1 LLRRE
6 DLHLL
11 KSHTISAARR
21 VGGVI
26 GMEIAVGEVGG
37 IAEPHSA
44 AIGLDELRGNVHEI
58 ALLAKVLDVGD
69 EFPRSGDLVRLE
81 DVSVEAGDGGSSVGD
96 SHEIFPE
103 RRNVSGSYVTAVIV
117 PIDQRPHALEVCPTT
132 RVRPVWR

>member
-37 IAEPHSA
+37 IAEPP
-44 AIGLDELRGNVHEI
+44 DWMN
-58 ALLAKVLDVGD
+58 
-69 EFPRSGDLVRLE
+69 LE
-81 DVSVEAGDGGSSVGD
+81 GT
-96 SHEIFPE
+96 FMK
-103 RRNVSGSYVTAVIV
+103 
-117 PIDQRPHALEVCPTT
+117 
-132 RVRPVWR
+132 